1 VAECY
6 VALGLNELDVKQLKE
21 PILKIY
27 KEYLEVPFISSTEH
41 YYSRESSEFLRQ
53 NPITEYMKKVEQR
66 LEEEKKRIRLYL
78 NESTEEILMKK
89 CEEVLIQKHLDLFY
103 SEFENLLND
112 GKNEDLARM
121 YDLLAKIQD
130 GLVELKKLLEVYIY
144 NQGMEAIEKCC
155 DAAINDPK
163 LYVQTILDVHKKY
176 DLLVLSAFHN
186 DKGFVASLDKA
197 CGRVI
202 NNNAVTKKC
211 NSSSKSPE
219 LLARYCDILLKKN
232 TKNSEDSEL
241 EDTLSQV
248 MVVFTYIE
256 DKDVYQKFY
265 SKWLAR
271 RLVQQTSASDDAEST
286 MISKLKTACGFEYT
300 SKLQRMFLDV
310 GVSKDLNET
319 FKKHIDNTQQ
329 ALNLDFYI
337 MVLSSGSWPFQQCL
351 PLTLPAELEKSYQRF
366 TDFYS
371 SQHNGR
377 KLSWLYSFSKGEI
390 VTNCFK
396 NRYTLQASTFQIA
409 ILLLFN
415 DKTEYLVK
423 DIIDLTQIKM
433 DTIVQVLAVL
443 FKSKLLVS
451 DEEEIE
457 ETDIQANTPVRLFA
471 NYKNKKIR
479 ININAPI
486 KSDIKQEDEKTHK
499 NIEEDRKLLIQAA
512 IVRIMKMRKV
522 LKHTQLI
529 SEVLSQLSPR
539 FKPKVPIIKK
549 CIDILIEK
557 EYLER
562 TENEKDSYK
571 YLA

>member
-1 VAECY
+1 
-6 VALGLNELDVKQLKE
+6 
-21 PILKIY
+21 
-27 KEYLEVPFISSTEH
+27 
-41 YYSRESSEFLRQ
+41 
-53 NPITEYMKKVEQR
+53 
-66 LEEEKKRIRLYL
+66 
-78 NESTEEILMKK
+78 
-89 CEEVLIQKHLDLFY
+89 
-103 SEFENLLND
+103 
-112 GKNEDLARM
+112 
-121 YDLLAKIQD
+121 
-130 GLVELKKLLEVYIY
+130 
-144 NQGMEAIEKCC
+144 
-155 DAAINDPK
+155 
-163 LYVQTILDVHKKY
+163 
-176 DLLVLSAFHN
+176 
-186 DKGFVASLDKA
+186 
-197 CGRVI
+197 
-202 NNNAVTKKC
+202 
-211 NSSSKSPE
+211 
-219 LLARYCDILLKKN
+219 
-232 TKNSEDSEL
+232 
-241 EDTLSQV
+241 